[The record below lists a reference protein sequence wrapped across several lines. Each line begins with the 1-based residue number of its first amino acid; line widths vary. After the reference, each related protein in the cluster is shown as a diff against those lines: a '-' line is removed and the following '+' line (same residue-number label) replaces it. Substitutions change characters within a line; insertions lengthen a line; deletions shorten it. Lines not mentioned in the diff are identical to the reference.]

1 MTDFSFITSTS
12 SVLVTLAWENSWH
25 FVKRPL
31 DFPRNDVWE
40 TRAEIPYWWR
50 VYRLL
55 LRSEQCFTRHDQSE
69 ALPKSGR
76 VISMEF
82 LRPFLTS
89 HFAGKQRWRRE
100 MSAVFS
106 GYTNPRSLNGTSNS
120 TCPWV
125 IPSTLSMKLLN
136 TAFNLCRNSR
146 SA

>member
-12 SVLVTLAWENSWH
+12 SVLVTLASKIADISWSEH
-25 FVKRPL
+25 WIPREMTSEKRAQKFHTDDAFIGYYSDLSSASRGTTNQKHYPNL
-31 DFPRNDVWE
+31 DSDASSVWNFCA
-40 TRAEIPYWWR
+40 RFSR
-50 VYRLL
+50 
-55 LRSEQCFTRHDQSE
+55 
-69 ALPKSGR
+69 GN
-76 VISMEF
+76 
-82 LRPFLTS
+82 
-89 HFAGKQRWRRE
+89 QRWRRE
-100 MSAVFS
+100 MSAVFL

>member
-31 DFPRNDVWE
+31 DSPLNDVWE
-40 TRAEIPYWWR
+40 TSAEIPYWWR

-89 HFAGKQRWRRE
+89 HFAGKP
-100 MSAVFS
+100 AVTSRNVGCS

-125 IPSTLSMKLLN
+125 IPSTLSMKLLK